1 MSRLKIGEYHFER
14 PSRESTAIW
23 ACIFTWYTAHCRM
36 NAALWRDVTWL
47 KRQLALIQAETE
59 RSHCD
64 VSQWQ
69 EVITCK
75 NFTSHCP
82 HQLDVFIRYITYK
95 IYRQTLRWQNMLH
108 VGTTRQ
114 NLQPTKAT
122 YTPVATIS
130 WPRASSAQ
138 ISGHIHVTTCIYQRL
153 YDQLDIT
160 SKKHTCN
167 SIWHIIRKHMIMTV
181 IQLVKHRILWNTAL
195 SPVKYWPLLRP
206 SNTRHWSCK
215 W

>member
-1 MSRLKIGEYHFER
+1 MWYLLSSEVKIYLQCVGGWVGGGR
-14 PSRESTAIW
+14 VSWTQRASN
-23 ACIFTWYTAHCRM
+23 FTWYSTDGRM
-36 NAALWRDVTWL
+36 NAALWRDVTDL
-47 KRQLALIQAETE
+47 KRQLAIIQAETK

-69 EVITCK
+69 EVIACK

-82 HQLDVFIRYITYK
+82 DQLDVIIRYITYK
-95 IYRQTLRWQNMLH
+95 IYRQTLPWQNMLH

-138 ISGHIHVTTCIYQRL
+138 ISGHIHVTTCIHQRL
-153 YDQLDIT
+153 YDQ
-160 SKKHTCN
+160 
-167 SIWHIIRKHMIMTV
+167 R
-181 IQLVKHRILWNTAL
+181 
-195 SPVKYWPLLRP
+195 
-206 SNTRHWSCK
+206 TRHNVK
-215 W
+215 KAYM